1 MMQQSSDLE
10 FLIRQYVLLPARV
23 SARGWY
29 SVKCRLC
36 NDYKTRGGF
45 KFEQEGI
52 TYNCFNCACSAKF
65 IPAEHNS
72 VPDKMQAVF
81 DAFGIPKEDFSAL
94 IFKGFLLRSN
104 VDKAKSD
111 TPSIQL
117 KYNKLVPPSFFR
129 PLITD
134 GTGDVYDE
142 LACEY
147 LETEREIDPKS
158 YCFMLADKTD
168 MDPKKWAKW
177 KGRLIIP
184 YYRNGDLI
192 FYQGRDII
200 DSDRERYM
208 MPTDP
213 RDTAMFG
220 YDQIYSHSDKPL
232 YIQEGFFDAH
242 LLGDSVAVFT
252 NKMTD
257 QQIEILNRCRRQKV
271 VIPDRKGKGYILA
284 NQGLDNGWSVSIPD
298 VGESCKDINDAI
310 KKYGRLYVL
319 RTLADNTAAGFA
331 AETLIKLHCKD

>member
-1 MMQQSSDLE
+1 MSDDLQ
-10 FLIRQYVLLPARV
+10 FIIRQYVPLPSNP
-23 SARGWY
+23 SAKGWY
-29 SVKCRLC
+29 TVKCRVC
-36 NDYKTRGGF
+36 NDYKPRGAF
-45 KFEQEGI
+45 KFEDAGI
-52 TYNCFNCACSAKF
+52 TYNCFNCAHAAKF
-65 IPAEHNS
+65 IPSEHNS
-72 VPDKMQAVF
+72 VPDKMQTVF
-81 DAFGIPKEDFSAL
+81 DAFNIPKEEFSAL
-94 IFKGFLLRSN
+94 IFKGFMLRGTNSAE
-104 VDKAKSD
+104 KTE
-111 TPSIQL
+111 TPSIPL
-117 KYNKLVPPSFFR
+117 KYNKLTLPAFFR
-129 PLITD
+129 PLVTD

-147 LETEREIDPKS
+147 LQTERAIDPTS
-158 YCFMLADKTD
+158 YTFMLADKTD
-168 MDPKKWAKW
+168 MAPKQWAKW

-200 DSDRERYM
+200 ESDRERYM
-208 MPTDP
+208 MPTET
-213 RDTAMFG
+213 RDTVMFG

-252 NKMTD
+252 NKLTE

-284 NQGLDNGWSVSIPD
+284 NQGLENGWSVSIPD

-319 RTLADNTAAGFA
+319 RTLVDNTASGFA